1 MSKILYYS
9 KYCEHSKK
17 LLLHINNNALQ
28 EDIHFLCIDKRV
40 QDPATGKLYIIL
52 DSGEKIVMPEN
63 IESVPAFLLLNEN
76 YRVIYGDDIY
86 TYFKP
91 QIVEK
96 VRESTQNNMEPS
108 CFSFD
113 SGGAS
118 LSGVMSD
125 NYSFL
130 DMTHDELG
138 TKGTG
143 GLRQMHNY
151 VGLNEESSTI
161 AAPTNDHNYKQPT
174 GGQGMTIEQLQNQ
187 RDAEFKAMNTNQQ
200 GYGGGGQGI

>member
-9 KYCEHSKK
+9 KYCDHSKK

-40 QDPATGKLYIIL
+40 QDPNTNKLYIIL

-86 TYFKP
+86 NYLKP

-113 SGGAS
+113 AGAS
-118 LSGVMSD
+118 LTGVMSD

-138 TKGTG
+138 TKGAG
-143 GLRQMHNY
+143 GLRQMYNY
-151 VGLNEESSTI
+151 VGLNEESSAIST
-161 AAPTNDHNYKQPT
+161 PTNDHSYKEPAQ
-174 GGQGMTIEQLQNQ
+174 GQGMTIEQLQNQ
-187 RDAEFKAMNTNQQ
+187 RDVEFKSMNAS

>member
-1 MSKILYYS
+1 M
-9 KYCEHSKK
+9 
-17 LLLHINNNALQ
+17 
-28 EDIHFLCIDKRV
+28 CIDKRV
-40 QDPATGKLYIIL
+40 QDPNTNKLYIIL

-86 TYFKP
+86 NYLKP

-138 TKGTG
+138 TKGDG
-143 GLRQMHNY
+143 GLRQMYNY
-151 VGLNEESSTI
+151 VGLNDGGSSIST
-161 AAPTNDHNYKQPT
+161 PTNDHNYKQPVQT
-174 GGQGMTIEQLQNQ
+174 EGMTIEQLQNQ
-187 RDAEFKAMNTNQQ
+187 RDAEFRAMNSNQGQ
-200 GYGGGGQGI
+200 GGGQGI